1 MAFFVYQPVEREFLA
16 EDEKTWTDSFFEAAN
31 FSSREDAEDAAT
43 QLLGD
48 AHGAFVFDDGIE
60 A

>member
-1 MAFFVYQPVEREFLA
+1 MAFYVYQPVEREFIA
-16 EDEKTWTDSFFEAAN
+16 EDEKTWTDSVFEAAN
-31 FSSREDAEDAAT
+31 FPSREAAEDAAS

-60 A
+60 S